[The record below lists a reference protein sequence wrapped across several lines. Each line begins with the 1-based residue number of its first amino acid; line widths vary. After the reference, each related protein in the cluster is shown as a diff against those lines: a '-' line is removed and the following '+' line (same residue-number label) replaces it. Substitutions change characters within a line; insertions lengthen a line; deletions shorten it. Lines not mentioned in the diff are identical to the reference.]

1 MRSRT
6 LQRRASLQI
15 RPTSPF
21 HFDGTFHKSSHFP
34 APLQIWETG
43 RFWQALRVGRRLLGV
58 RIDDSRTNSEPR
70 LRVSVFDTRD
80 VSQSDLDSL
89 RSELEWR
96 FDLKTDLPRFG
107 HLPPKAPPSHP
118 LFPHPRHLPD

>member
-6 LQRRASLQI
+6 LQKRATLQL
-15 RPTSPF
+15 RPNSPF
-21 HFDGTFHKSSHFP
+21 HFDGTFYKPSHFP

-58 RIDDSRTNSEPR
+58 RIDDARTNSEPR
-70 LRVSVFDTRD
+70 LRVSVFDMRD

-89 RSELEWR
+89 RNELAWR
-96 FDLKTDLPRFG
+96 FDLEADLREFG
-107 HLPPKAPPSHP
+107 RLA
-118 LFPHPRHLPD
+118 